1 MDKFILITG
10 GTKGIGK
17 AVASCLGKAGY
28 NLILTYA
35 SDQAAAEE
43 VRSELVGRFDIQVSI
58 LRADISDRNTIG
70 VIDSFLEENRLRL
83 DGLVFNAGMT
93 CRDPFE
99 ELSFEDWERVF
110 FANIHFPVF
119 LLQKIVGR
127 INKGGSIVF
136 TGSLMG
142 IQPHSVS
149 LAYGVTKSAVHA
161 LVKNMVKFLVPYEL
175 RVNAVA
181 PGFVDTEWQKTK
193 PAEIRRNIE
202 NKVSLGRFCDPDELA
217 EVYKML
223 IENSYFNGEEV
234 RSELVGRFDIQV
246 SILRADISDRNT
258 IGVIDSFLEENR
270 LRLDG
275 LVFNAGM
282 TCRDPFEELSFE
294 DWERVFFANIH
305 FPVFLLQK
313 IVGRINKGGSIVFTG
328 SLMGIQPHS
337 VSLAY
342 GVTKSA
348 VHALVKNM
356 VKFLVPYELR
366 VNAVAPGFVDTEWQ
380 KTKPAEIRRNIENKV
395 SLGRFC
401 DPDELAEVYKML
413 IENSY
418 FNGEVVVVDGG
429 YSYK

>member
-58 LRADISDRNTIG
+58 LRADISD
-70 VIDSFLEENRLRL
+70 
-83 DGLVFNAGMT
+83 
-93 CRDPFE
+93 
-99 ELSFEDWERVF
+99 
-110 FANIHFPVF
+110 
-119 LLQKIVGR
+119 
-127 INKGGSIVF
+127 
-136 TGSLMG
+136 
-142 IQPHSVS
+142 
-149 LAYGVTKSAVHA
+149 
-161 LVKNMVKFLVPYEL
+161 
-175 RVNAVA
+175 
-181 PGFVDTEWQKTK
+181 
-193 PAEIRRNIE
+193 
-202 NKVSLGRFCDPDELA
+202 
-217 EVYKML
+217 
-223 IENSYFNGEEV
+223 
-234 RSELVGRFDIQV
+234 
-246 SILRADISDRNT
+246 
-258 IGVIDSFLEENR
+258 
-270 LRLDG
+270 
-275 LVFNAGM
+275 
-282 TCRDPFEELSFE
+282 RDPFEELSFE

>member
-1 MDKFILITG
+1 M
-10 GTKGIGK
+10 
-17 AVASCLGKAGY
+17 
-28 NLILTYA
+28 
-35 SDQAAAEE
+35 
-43 VRSELVGRFDIQVSI
+43 GRFDIQVSI

-70 VIDSFLEENRLRL
+70 LIDSFLEENRLRL

-99 ELSFEDWERVF
+99 ELSFEDWDRVF
-110 FANIHFPVF
+110 FANIHFP
-119 LLQKIVGR
+119 I
-127 INKGGSIVF
+127 
-136 TGSLMG
+136 
-142 IQPHSVS
+142 
-149 LAYGVTKSAVHA
+149 
-161 LVKNMVKFLVPYEL
+161 
-175 RVNAVA
+175 
-181 PGFVDTEWQKTK
+181 
-193 PAEIRRNIE
+193 
-202 NKVSLGRFCDPDELA
+202 
-217 EVYKML
+217 
-223 IENSYFNGEEV
+223 
-234 RSELVGRFDIQV
+234 
-246 SILRADISDRNT
+246 
-258 IGVIDSFLEENR
+258 
-270 LRLDG
+270 
-275 LVFNAGM
+275 
-282 TCRDPFEELSFE
+282 
-294 DWERVFFANIH
+294 
-305 FPVFLLQK
+305 FLLQK

-418 FNGEVVVVDGG
+418 FNGEVVIVDGG

>member
-1 MDKFILITG
+1 M
-10 GTKGIGK
+10 
-17 AVASCLGKAGY
+17 
-28 NLILTYA
+28 
-35 SDQAAAEE
+35 
-43 VRSELVGRFDIQVSI
+43 
-58 LRADISDRNTIG
+58 
-70 VIDSFLEENRLRL
+70 
-83 DGLVFNAGMT
+83 
-93 CRDPFE
+93 
-99 ELSFEDWERVF
+99 
-110 FANIHFPVF
+110 
-119 LLQKIVGR
+119 
-127 INKGGSIVF
+127 
-136 TGSLMG
+136 
-142 IQPHSVS
+142 
-149 LAYGVTKSAVHA
+149 
-161 LVKNMVKFLVPYEL
+161 
-175 RVNAVA
+175 
-181 PGFVDTEWQKTK
+181 
-193 PAEIRRNIE
+193 
-202 NKVSLGRFCDPDELA
+202 
-217 EVYKML
+217 
-223 IENSYFNGEEV
+223 
-234 RSELVGRFDIQV
+234 VGRFDIQV